1 MVATLLRSHPLL
13 SQCVAVAGML
23 SSQQGVRCF
32 QLTHV
37 VAIRD
42 LLLQGSGAG
51 AQHRPCNRQQAQ
63 QLKQWQRHTHSSQH
77 SSRQPA
83 RRAFGLDQ
91 QQRSAAR
98 Q

>member
-1 MVATLLRSHPLL
+1 
-13 SQCVAVAGML
+13 ML
-23 SSQQGVRCF
+23 SSQQGVKRF
-32 QLTHV
+32 QLTYV
-37 VAIRD
+37 VAVCG

-63 QLKQWQRHTHSSQH
+63 QLKQWQRYTHSSQH

-83 RRAFGLDQ
+83 RRAFRLDQ